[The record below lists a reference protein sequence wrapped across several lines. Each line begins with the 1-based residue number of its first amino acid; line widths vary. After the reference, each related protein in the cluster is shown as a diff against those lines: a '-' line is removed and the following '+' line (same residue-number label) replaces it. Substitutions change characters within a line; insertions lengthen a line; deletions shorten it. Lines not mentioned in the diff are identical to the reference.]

1 MSVSRF
7 KGFVIVHL
15 RQYYYKE
22 QERKPGKG
30 VTLTPADLDKLE
42 DYFDDI
48 DADLHRLSSEQGDFA
63 KKVCIHLLS
72 IFSVYFRILH

>member
-1 MSVSRF
+1 MRFNNLSRLVLISSMLIGSVN
-7 KGFVIVHL
+7 GG
-15 RQYYYKE
+15 E
-22 QERKPGKG
+22 
-30 VTLTPADLDKLE
+30 LE

-72 IFSVYFRILH
+72 IFSIYFRILH